1 MQCRYF
7 CARVIKCILCA
18 LLFPEFVVQYTMIL
32 GKYAGVVL
40 LLCSVYIIT
49 IVFIIR
55 VENEKKDFLFHDGSP
70 CRDAAARRLRKA
82 GARIGYEAVF
92 HQINWN
98 EKDSLLASGEV
109 DCLWGCFSMNG
120 REDDYLWAG
129 PYAYSIQSVAV
140 LANSDINT
148 FSDLESKRVAVQMS
162 SKAESIFSDMTDE
175 RIPEVINIYCML
187 NTDEMATALRKCYVD
202 ACAGHEFALRD
213 ALNEAGIEFRILDE
227 DLLRSELGVAFSL
240 DGDAALRDKLAAVL
254 EEMRSDG
261 TMEQIFSRYD
271 IDVEKSLGRAE

>member
-1 MQCRYF
+1 MRKKIF
-7 CARVIKCILCA
+7 CFMMVPLAV
-18 LLFPEFVVQYTMIL
+18 T
-32 GKYAGVVL
+32 L
-40 LLCSVYIIT
+40 LLGGCAKQEPAEDDLPQLVIGSDDYHPYNYID
-49 IVFIIR
+49 
-55 VENEKKDFLFHDGSP
+55 ESGSP
-70 CRDAAARRLRKA
+70 AGIDVDIAQEACR
-82 GARIGYEAVF
+82 RIGYEAVF